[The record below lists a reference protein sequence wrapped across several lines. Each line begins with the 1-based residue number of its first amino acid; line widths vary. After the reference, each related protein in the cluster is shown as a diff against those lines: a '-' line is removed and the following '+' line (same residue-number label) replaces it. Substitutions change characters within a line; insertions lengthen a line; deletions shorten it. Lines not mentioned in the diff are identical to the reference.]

1 MCCRALCPASV
12 WRRLTAAVWPQQG
25 CRAPTSEHMGRTA
38 MSGSCSSARSS
49 AHHGRGDGA
58 LRVACCMRDDSPGA
72 VAQGDGALGAPITTN
87 AAAICGGQRLQR
99 WRDRSHRERTPTV
112 AVRRADV
119 GARRPHGGIH
129 WPLALV
135 LQRILVAVRCARD
148 HGRSDQR
155 SSGSGHLRER
165 LEGESIWPRRRCRAL
180 CPASVWRRTTATMM
194 SREHGVASRRASTE
208 GRTAMSGRL
217 LVGVKCAPR

>member
-1 MCCRALCPASV
+1 MATPYCSCVATAGLSRADE
-12 WRRLTAAVWPQQG
+12 
-25 CRAPTSEHMGRTA
+25 RAYGADGDVRQLLVGEVKCAPR
-38 MSGSCSSARSS
+38 
-49 AHHGRGDGA
+49 RGDGA

-180 CPASVWRRTTATMM
+180 CPASLWRRTTATMM
-194 SREHGVASRRASTE
+194 SRGHGVASRRASTE
-208 GRTAMSGRL
+208 GGRRCPTTARRRQVRTTTRTGDALR
-217 LVGVKCAPR
+217 VATA